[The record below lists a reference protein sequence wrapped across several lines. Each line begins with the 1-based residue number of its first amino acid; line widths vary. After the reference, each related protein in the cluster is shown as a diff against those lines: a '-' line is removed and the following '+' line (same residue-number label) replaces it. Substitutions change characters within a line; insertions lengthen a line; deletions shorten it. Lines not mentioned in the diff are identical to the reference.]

1 MIARWVLAGM
11 ILTALLLRAPITGV
25 PPVLNFIADD
35 LSLTPTL
42 AGLVST
48 LPLLCFGLFAFVSPF
63 LSSRLGVEP
72 TLWVALMLLNVG
84 IAVRL
89 FVGGGP
95 FFTGTL
101 LIGLGVAIGNVIVP
115 ALARTWFAT
124 RLAFVMGL
132 YSVTLQVSGAS
143 GPLITSI
150 GVGAGATWPVAIG
163 VWIVPGLIGLGL
175 WTLVSV
181 MVRQLRKGQPHK
193 GHAPTGLA
201 HVARTRAAWILT
213 FVMGAQS
220 LLFYSLLTW
229 LPTQFRNVAGLSQAE
244 AGIALTI
251 FTILGTPGSFAA
263 KWFTTHPK
271 APRNLVIMFSIYIGG
286 MFLLWLHTPWSTLL
300 GAAICGLAQG
310 LCLAMALTF
319 IAHQHNP
326 ADVPAMSA
334 LAQGVGYLFAAV
346 GPVLL
351 GYLFSLT
358 GDLRIGE
365 ALLIVLSVL
374 LTIGSVSVAR
384 SIRPRHEEVE
394 V

>member
-1 MIARWVLAGM
+1 MLAGV
-11 ILTALLLRAPITGV
+11 ILAAFLLRGPITGV

-35 LSLTPTL
+35 LSLSPTQ

-48 LPLLCFGLFAFVSPF
+48 LPLLCFGVFAFVSPF

-84 IAVRL
+84 IGVRL
-89 FVGGGP
+89 VVGGGP

-101 LIGLGVAIGNVIVP
+101 LIGLAVAIGNVIVP

-132 YSVTLQVSGAS
+132 YSVTLQMSGAA
-143 GPLITSI
+143 GPLVTSI
-150 GVGAGATWPVAIG
+150 GVGAGAQWPLAIN
-163 VWIVPGLIGLGL
+163 VWLVPGLLALAVWSI
-175 WTLVSV
+175 VSV
-181 MVRQLRKGQPHK
+181 LVRQQRSGHPHK
-193 GHAPTGLA
+193 GHAPTGLG
-201 HVARTRAAWILT
+201 HVARTRSAWILT

-220 LLFYSLLTW
+220 LLFYTLLTW

-251 FTILGTPGSFAA
+251 FTLLGSPGSFAA

-271 APRNLVIMFSIYIGG
+271 APRNLVIMFSVYIGG
-286 MFLLWLHTPWSTLL
+286 MILLWLHTPFTTLL

-319 IAHQHNP
+319 IAHQRNP

-334 LAQGVGYLFAAV
+334 LAQGVGYLFSAT
-346 GPVLL
+346 GPVLVGFL
-351 GYLFSLT
+351 YSQT
-358 GDLRIGE
+358 GDLRAGE
-365 ALLIVLSVL
+365 AILIGLSVL
-374 LTIGSVSVAR
+374 LTIGAVSVAR
-384 SIRPRHEEVE
+384 NIRPRQDEVE